1 MEFAS
6 SRSDV
11 MLLMPGYLV
20 RTASTLE
27 TVPQATARLSATCP
41 ETGAPFTDPP
51 VKSEPGHMVFTA
63 KPVAFGSPAVT
74 IGSPALYGFAE
85 AGVPGIWFALLT
97 TVKCVPLLPT

>member
-11 MLLMPGYLV
+11 MLLSPGNLV

-27 TVPQATARLSATCP
+27 TVPQATARFSATCP
-41 ETGAPFTDPP
+41 ETAAPFTDPP
-51 VKSEPGHMVFTA
+51 VKLEAGHTVFTGR
-63 KPVAFGSPAVT
+63 PVAFGSPAVT
-74 IGSPALYGFAE
+74 IGSPAAYGFAE
-85 AGVPGIWFALLT
+85 AGVAKIWLALLT